1 MRFRIKKQHTA
12 GFLLVAILL
21 GGCAKGV
28 PEFVPISL
36 NWYEFEGNVQLVDSV
51 YRSAALDS
59 LQEERC
65 QISLTRSLM
74 ENKSVQ
80 SLPDDR
86 REFDVQFFG
95 RESSE
100 HVLVEFRGKCR
111 DDLDSTDFE
120 QIPLPFSTVSKC
132 NFTAQCD
139 EKGTLKKLRIF

>member
-1 MRFRIKKQHTA
+1 MRIQKQYA
-12 GFLLVAILL
+12 VGFWLAALLL

-95 RESSE
+95 RESSGRI
-100 HVLVEFRGKCR
+100 LAEFRGKCR
-111 DDLDSTDFE
+111 EALDSTDFE
-120 QIPLPFSTVSKC
+120 QFPLPFSTASGC
-132 NFTAQCD
+132 SFTAQCD
-139 EKGTLKKLRIF
+139 EKGTLEKLRIF